1 MLLGKKRKEFMSAS
15 TRHRDRRPGRDP
27 FAFEAEGVKIRV
39 WTPGPHE
46 GVLAAKLLSSSPAG
60 PVSAVS
66 RFLAVPAKGKFVL
79 ASLLPWIYI
88 AFGGS

>member
-1 MLLGKKRKEFMSAS
+1 MLLGKKEKNLCLLLRGTE
-15 TRHRDRRPGRDP
+15 TDDQ
-27 FAFEAEGVKIRV
+27 AETPSLLKLKVLRSRV

-46 GVLAAKLLSSSPAG
+46 GMLAAKLLSSSPAG

-66 RFLAVPAKGKFVL
+66 KFLAVPAKGKFVL